1 MNLVTENQVAQGGA
15 APVTRFCLGNSP
27 HKANLGIK
35 HSPWVPPKKR
45 VNKLLETQSSG
56 PLICGAMDWARKLG
70 KAEWETM
77 APRT

>member
-1 MNLVTENQVAQGGA
+1 MNLVTENQAAQGGAAQGGA
-15 APVTRFCLGNSP
+15 APVTLFCLGNSP

-56 PLICGAMDWARKLG
+56 PLICGG
-70 KAEWETM
+70 NGPGQETW
-77 APRT
+77 